1 MAKAKFGVVVFPGS
15 NCDHDAYHAVKHV
28 LGAQA
33 EFLWHK
39 EGNLQDVD
47 VIILPGGFSYGDY
60 LRCGAISQFSPIM
73 KEVVR
78 HAERGGY
85 VIGICNGFQILT
97 EAQLLPGAL
106 LRNESLKFVCRE
118 VQLRVENPGTAF
130 TNQFEAGQVISIP
143 VAHGEGNF
151 YTDQDTLEDIE
162 ANDQVVFRYS
172 DPNGLLTEFA
182 NPNGSLHNI
191 AGIINKEGNVLG
203 MMPHPERVVEQ
214 LLGSDDGLGVFSSLF
229 NAISGDVPVLS

>member
-15 NCDHDAYHAVKHV
+15 NCDHDAYHAVKHI
-28 LGAQA
+28 LGGQV

-39 EGNLQDVD
+39 EGSLQDVD
-47 VIILPGGFSYGDY
+47 AVILPGGFSYGDY

-97 EAQLLPGAL
+97 ESQLLPGAL
-106 LRNESLKFVCRE
+106 LRNQSLRFVCRE
-118 VQLRVENPGTAF
+118 VHLRVEQNSSAF
-130 TNQFEAGQVISIP
+130 TNQYVPGQVLSIP

-151 YTDQDTLEDIE
+151 YTDQNTLAEIE
-162 ANDQVVFRYS
+162 ENGQVAFRYV
-172 DPNGLLTEFA
+172 DVDGKLTQDA
-182 NPNGSLHNI
+182 NPNGSLGNI
-191 AGIINKEGNVLG
+191 AGITNKQGNVLG

-214 LLGSDDGLGVFSSLF
+214 LLGSTDGLDVFKSLV
-229 NAISGDVPVLS
+229 NAISGDAPVFS